1 MKKIGVVTVARS
13 DYGIYRQLLK
23 QIDLSPHLSLELF
36 VGGMH
41 LLEKFGNTISE
52 IVDDGYEIS
61 ARVDPLLVASS
72 PGDISKSI
80 GTLVSGFAEAYVA
93 SKPDMLIVLGD
104 RTEMFAA
111 VIAAVPLNI
120 PIAHIHGGELTFGAI
135 DDNMRHAIT
144 KLSHI
149 HFVATKRSGQRL
161 VKMGEQP
168 GRVFKTGAP
177 GLDDLAKVKS
187 APLSRREL
195 EQAFNIKLED
205 KTLICTFHP
214 ETISSLSVADQITC
228 LLDSLDR
235 AALPTIF
242 SLPNADTGS
251 DLIIELLTKYVH
263 DHDNA
268 WLVPSFGHEAYFS
281 LLCHVSAMIGN
292 SSSGIIEAASFELP
306 VVNIGN
312 RQGGR
317 ERAPNVIDTPFDVGR
332 IENAVQKAVS
342 AEFRTSLVDMENPY
356 GTGTAALKIVE
367 VLENLGI
374 SPQLLMKEFYDAD
387 DASSEI

>member
-1 MKKIGVVTVARS
+1 MKRIGVVTVARS

-23 QIDLSPHLSLELF
+23 EIDRSPDLSLELF

-52 IVDDGYEIS
+52 IVEDGYEIV
-61 ARVDPLLVASS
+61 ARVDPLLDTSS

-80 GTLVSGFAEAYVA
+80 GTLVSGFAEAYEA
-93 SKPDMLIVLGD
+93 SKPDLLIVLGD

-149 HFVATKRSGQRL
+149 HFVATKNSGRRL
-161 VKMGEQP
+161 IRMGEQP
-168 GRVFKTGAP
+168 ARVFQTGAP
-177 GLDDLAKVKS
+177 SLDDLAAVKS
-187 APLSRREL
+187 APMSRLEL
-195 EQAFNIKLED
+195 EETFNIKLED

-214 ETISSLSVADQITC
+214 ETLSNISVADQMAC
-228 LLDSLDR
+228 LLDSLDQVG
-235 AALPTIF
+235 LPTIF
-242 SLPNADTGS
+242 SMPNADSGA
-251 DLIIELLTKYVH
+251 DLIIELLTQYVH
-263 DHDNA
+263 EHDDT
-268 WLVPSFGHEAYFS
+268 WLVPSFGHKAYFS
-281 LLCHVSAMIGN
+281 LLCYVSAMIGN
-292 SSSGIIEAASFELP
+292 SSSGIIEAASFGLP

-317 ERAPNVIDTPFDVGR
+317 ERAPNIIDVPYDVER
-332 IENAVQKAVS
+332 IGNAVHQATSAKFKA
-342 AEFRTSLVDMENPY
+342 ALVDIENPY
-356 GTGTAALKIVE
+356 GTGTAASKIVE
-367 VLENLGI
+367 ILENLEIG
-374 SPQLLMKEFYDAD
+374 PEFLMKEFYD
-387 DASSEI
+387 